1 MLKSVSFKNF
11 KSYAQTQLPLAGLT
25 VLLGANASGKS
36 NAIEALRL
44 LAWLAEGRRLDYLFQ
59 AMRDRE
65 VDLRGSPLELSHGGG
80 SICLGCTLGD
90 DVGKNWCST

>member
-11 KSYAQTQLPLAGLT
+11 KSYAQAQLPLAGLT

-59 AMRDRE
+59 AMRDWE
-65 VDLRGSPLELSHGGG
+65 VDLQAAPWSFPMVEAPSASGARWAM
-80 SICLGCTLGD
+80 TW
-90 DVGKNWCST
+90 GKNWCST